1 MQWTR
6 AQRQAIEA
14 RGENLL
20 VTAAAGSGKTAVL
33 AERIL
38 SLAREGVRIDAML
51 VVTFTRAAAAEM
63 RARILKRLYEEGM
76 AEQALR
82 VERAD
87 ISTLHGFCA
96 RVCRMHFQAAGVD
109 PSFRVAEGAE
119 LGVLRAMALEEALAQ
134 AEKN

>member
-82 VERAD
+82 VERARLLLTGTAAP
-87 ISTLHGFCA
+87 ITQICYECGFENQRTFNRA
-96 RVCRMHFQAAGVD
+96 FLAACGTT
-109 PSFRVAEGAE
+109 PTRYRETG
-119 LGVLRAMALEEALAQ
+119 GR
-134 AEKN
+134 

>member
-14 RGENLL
+14 RDENLL

-51 VVTFTRAAAAEM
+51 VVTFTRAAAGGNA
-63 RARILKRLYEEGM
+63 RAH
-76 AEQALR
+76 
-82 VERAD
+82 
-87 ISTLHGFCA
+87 S
-96 RVCRMHFQAAGVD
+96 QAAV
-109 PSFRVAEGAE
+109 
-119 LGVLRAMALEEALAQ
+119 
-134 AEKN
+134 